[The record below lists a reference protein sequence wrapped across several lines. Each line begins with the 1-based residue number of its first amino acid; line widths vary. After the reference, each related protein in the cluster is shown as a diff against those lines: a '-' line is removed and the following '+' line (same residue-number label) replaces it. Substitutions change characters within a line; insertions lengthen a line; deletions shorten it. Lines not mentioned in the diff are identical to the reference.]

1 MECDKCKDT
10 INRGMA
16 GSEHKTNIIDV
27 TADNIDEVINDIDF
41 PKDENGF
48 KKFLEDNKKYHDA
61 MREYHEAE
69 IEQHEKD
76 AAVMRDVKK
85 LVSAERYANIESE
98 IENSE
103 KAYNYRIVQKPV
115 GEPYIG
121 DHGIRGW
128 VDQRAVGLS
137 GDSWEG
143 SVCVEISSH
152 EYLMWD
158 FEM

>member
-1 MECDKCKDT
+1 M
-10 INRGMA
+10 
-16 GSEHKTNIIDV
+16 DV
-27 TADNIDEVINDIDF
+27 GKSFNIDSRWLLGPFTLRNEGETMPDRITEQDR
-41 PKDENGF
+41 KDY
-48 KKFLEDNKKYHDA
+48 DVA

-69 IEQHEKD
+69 VEQHEKD
-76 AAVMRDVKK
+76 AAVMCDVKK
-85 LVSAERYANIESE
+85 RVSIERYASIESE

-103 KAYNYRIVQKPV
+103 KAYNYRIVQNPM

-137 GDSWEG
+137 GDSWVR

-158 FEM
+158 FEV